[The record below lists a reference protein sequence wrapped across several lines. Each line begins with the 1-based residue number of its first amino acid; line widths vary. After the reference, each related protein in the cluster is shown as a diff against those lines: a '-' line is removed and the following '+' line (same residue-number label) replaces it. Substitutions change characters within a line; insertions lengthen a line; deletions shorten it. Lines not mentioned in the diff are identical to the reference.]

1 MKQEPAHD
9 TRSSSRSVPPGPLVD
24 DHAGGDHCCAESA
37 GGADG
42 GGVSGCYPDQRA
54 DPELSAASAVHLS
67 HHHLSRP
74 LVGAAVDRVHRAAVP
89 EYSRIDRLMIEL
101 AGSDIGRWVAGYLW
115 VFFRI
120 GAVLMTM
127 PVIGTQLLPMRIRLY
142 LALALTALVA
152 PQIAEVP
159 QLEPLALSTWVV
171 IAEQILI
178 GASMGFLLQLL
189 FQIHVIAGQ
198 IVAMQMGL
206 GFASMNDPAMGISVA
221 VVAQVFTMLVTLLF
235 LALNGHLVVIE
246 VLVESFTTLPIGQ
259 TLQAV
264 DFHTLVLRFSWVMAS
279 ALLIGLP
286 AITALLIVN
295 LSFGVMMRA
304 APQLNIF
311 SIGFPLTL
319 VFGLFILWVLLGNAA
334 GQYHLL
340 ASEALIWLREMVGAR

>member
-1 MKQEPAHD
+1 
-9 TRSSSRSVPPGPLVD
+9 
-24 DHAGGDHCCAESA
+24 
-37 GGADG
+37 
-42 GGVSGCYPDQRA
+42 
-54 DPELSAASAVHLS
+54 
-67 HHHLSRP
+67 
-74 LVGAAVDRVHRAAVP
+74 
-89 EYSRIDRLMIEL
+89 MIEL
-101 AGSDIGRWVAGYLW
+101 AGSDIGRWLAGYLW

-120 GAVLMTM
+120 GALLMTM

-159 QLEPLALSTWVV
+159 QLDPLALGTWVV

-178 GASMGFLLQLL
+178 GAAMGFLLQLL
-189 FQIHVIAGQ
+189 FQIHVLAGQ
-198 IVAMQMGL
+198 IIAMQMGL

-221 VVAQVFTMLVTLLF
+221 VVGQVFTMLVTLLF
-235 LALNGHLVVIE
+235 LALNGHLVAIE
-246 VLVESFTTLPIGQ
+246 VLVESFTTLPIGE

-264 DFHTLVLRFSWVMAS
+264 GFHTLVLRFSWVMAS

-286 AITALLIVN
+286 AVTALLIVN

-311 SIGFPLTL
+311 SVGFPLTL
-319 VFGLFILWVLLGNAA
+319 VFGLFILWVLLGNTA

>member
-1 MKQEPAHD
+1 
-9 TRSSSRSVPPGPLVD
+9 
-24 DHAGGDHCCAESA
+24 
-37 GGADG
+37 
-42 GGVSGCYPDQRA
+42 
-54 DPELSAASAVHLS
+54 
-67 HHHLSRP
+67 
-74 LVGAAVDRVHRAAVP
+74 
-89 EYSRIDRLMIEL
+89 MIEL
-101 AGSDIGRWVAGYLW
+101 AGSDIGLWIAGYLW
-115 VFFRI
+115 VLFRI

-159 QLEPLALSTWVV
+159 QLEPLALSTGGH
-171 IAEQILI
+171 AEQILI

>member
-1 MKQEPAHD
+1 
-9 TRSSSRSVPPGPLVD
+9 
-24 DHAGGDHCCAESA
+24 
-37 GGADG
+37 
-42 GGVSGCYPDQRA
+42 
-54 DPELSAASAVHLS
+54 
-67 HHHLSRP
+67 
-74 LVGAAVDRVHRAAVP
+74 
-89 EYSRIDRLMIEL
+89 MIEL
-101 AGSDIGRWVAGYLW
+101 AGSDIGRWLAGYLW

-127 PVIGTQLLPMRIRLY
+127 PVIGTQLLPMRIRMY

-259 TLQAV
+259 TLAAG
-264 DFHTLVLRFSWVMAS
+264 DFHTLVLRFAWVMAS
-279 ALLIGLP
+279 ALL

-295 LSFGVMMRA
+295 LSFGVLMRA

-311 SIGFPLTL
+311 SVGFPLTL
-319 VFGLFILWVLLGNAA
+319 VFGLFILWVLLSNTA
-334 GQYHLL
+334 GQYQML
-340 ASEALIWLREMVGAR
+340 ASEALIWLREMVGAG